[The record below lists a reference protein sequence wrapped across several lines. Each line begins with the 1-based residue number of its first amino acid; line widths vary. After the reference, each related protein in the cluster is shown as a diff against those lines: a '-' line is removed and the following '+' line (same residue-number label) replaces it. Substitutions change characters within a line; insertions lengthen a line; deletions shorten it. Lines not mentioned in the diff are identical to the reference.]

1 MTDTKTTANPTLPP
15 EAPPSSP
22 LFRARY
28 THYTLH
34 FDHERDAHGRVVR
47 ERGWTVTYLRE
58 SSDCLAIN
66 TVKCGENVALHRY
79 DVWRPT
85 PQEWDCGVRYVRDGT
100 VYLFR
105 IGEDEHFYADPPY
118 CSSTLRGPATLID

>member
-1 MTDTKTTANPTLPP
+1 MTTPTPTLPP
-15 EAPPSSP
+15 ESPPSSP

-34 FDHERDAHGRVVR
+34 YDR
-47 ERGWTVTYLRE
+47 ERGWKVTYLRE
-58 SSDCLAIN
+58 SSDSLAIN
-66 TVKCGENVALHRY
+66 TVKCGENLPLHSY

-85 PQEWDCGVRYVRDGT
+85 PEEWDCGMHYISDGT

-105 IGEDEHFYADPPY
+105 IGEDDHFFADPAC
-118 CSSTLRGPATLID
+118 CSSTLRGPST